1 MKVQCMQRSMHVYLL
16 FITLAT
22 QSQPQP
28 SSAIPQSHSRARLA
42 ILVVSCVLSESAL
55 LEVDSLVLSAVCNK
69 TEQDHCLVILWSRS
83 FARLLRKNTYNVTL
97 FIPTE
102 VVPQQTFPRYPRYRW
117 GFPLK
122 APCLLDHGFQRFGR
136 VGLQLALCAIC
147 CLVFCG
153 YPPLLSWSIWKS
165 LKQR

>member
-1 MKVQCMQRSMHVYLL
+1 MQRSMHVYLL

-69 TEQDHCLVILWSRS
+69 TEQDHCLVIL
-83 FARLLRKNTYNVTL
+83 
-97 FIPTE
+97 
-102 VVPQQTFPRYPRYRW
+102 
-117 GFPLK
+117 
-122 APCLLDHGFQRFGR
+122 
-136 VGLQLALCAIC
+136 
-147 CLVFCG
+147 
-153 YPPLLSWSIWKS
+153 
-165 LKQR
+165 